1 MQVGAFFFACL
12 QGETGEEWP
21 GQRRAGALTPP
32 PLTGGEAR
40 TLAQRSWAVGA
51 ALRAAPRAAAARRKR
66 RASPFLGR
74 LRAELGRGD
83 ALRLAS
89 CENCCYNQNG
99 KQECETQMG
108 VEEKC
113 PSSVW
118 NI

>member
-21 GQRRAGALTPP
+21 VSGGGGGGGGGGAPP
-32 PLTGGEAR
+32 PAGGGGG
-40 TLAQRSWAVGA
+40 WGG
-51 ALRAAPRAAAARRKR
+51 
-66 RASPFLGR
+66 ASPFLGR

>member
-21 GQRRAGALTPP
+21 VS
-32 PLTGGEAR
+32 GGGGFA
-40 TLAQRSWAVGA
+40 
-51 ALRAAPRAAAARRKR
+51 RAAAARRKR

-74 LRAELGRGD
+74 LRAELGRED

-108 VEEKC
+108 VE
-113 PSSVW
+113 
-118 NI
+118 